1 MTASEHYTAL
11 QGFYEKLTRNRA
23 IRIPLWLP
31 GTRTLEEA
39 MLHAHV
45 YMAKAAKP
53 TKGRQILDA
62 GCGLGSTAFWLA
74 KSFAVRVVGVSNS
87 ESNIDRCREL
97 AADLGLKHLTDFRV
111 ADLMTSVFAEGAFDS
126 VWNLESLNYLAPKQQ
141 YIQKVF
147 GMLKP
152 GGTWVCMDR
161 YGDLSGCRDGV
172 KGATLAAL
180 TTGFYTPQHWE
191 GAAALQTYML
201 QAGFG
206 NITYLNLTEYA
217 LPSRAARRRGGWAA
231 APVLWAS
238 LLRPS
243 SFRAMLRAF
252 RVIRASFDLMERGLM
267 TYGLLSGTKPSVQSH
282 SSLSSPPAR

>member
-11 QGFYEKLTRNRA
+11 QGFYEKLTRHRA
-23 IRIPLWLP
+23 VRIPLWLP

-39 MLHAHV
+39 MMNAHV
-45 YMAKAAKP
+45 YMAKAAQP
-53 TKGRQILDA
+53 AEGRRILDA
-62 GCGLGSTAFWLA
+62 GCGLGDTAFWLA

-87 ESNIDRCREL
+87 ESNIHRCREL
-97 AADLGLKHLTDFRV
+97 AEDLDLRHLTDFRV
-111 ADLMTSVFAEGAFDS
+111 ADLMTSVFPEGAFDS

-161 YGDLSGCRDGV
+161 YGDLSGCRDG
-172 KGATLAAL
+172 LL
-180 TTGFYTPQHWE
+180 TTGFYSPQHWE
-191 GAAALQTYML
+191 GAAALQAYML

-206 NITYLNLTEYA
+206 GITYLNLTEYA
-217 LPSRAARRRGGWAA
+217 LPSRAARSREGCAA
-231 APVLWAS
+231 APALLAS
-238 LLRPS
+238 LLRPA

-267 TYGLLSGTKPSVQSH
+267 SYGLLSGTKPSGPV
-282 SSLSSPPAR
+282 SLQPQFAAREVIR